1 MTYHDICQRLTPLYG
16 PQEAKAMTRMLLE
29 DLFSLSFADIL
40 CGATE
45 HLSDADTLRLQQSV
59 ARLLDAEPLQYVTG
73 TAFFCGHLFHVAP
86 GVLIPRPETEWI
98 VDTAVNLVTSSD
110 NADTTAKVCSSAV
123 DGSSPRILDIGTGSG
138 CIATSISLALTD
150 RHCHTEA
157 WDISEDALRIAA
169 DNAKRLG
176 AEVEF
181 RRRDALRLEDDF
193 SAEEKLEAEQG
204 GAEALRDSASWDI
217 IVSNPPYICNR
228 EAADMHANVL
238 RHEPHLA
245 LFVPDT
251 DPLLFYRAI
260 ARYAMRSLRKGGW
273 LLFEC
278 NTLYAHDTAQ
288 MVSDMG
294 FATSVVEDDCF
305 GKPRFVKA
313 QK

>member
-1 MTYHDICQRLTPLYG
+1 
-16 PQEAKAMTRMLLE
+16 MTRMLLE

-73 TAFFCGHLFHVAP
+73 KAFFCGHPFHVAP

-98 VDTAVNLVTSSD
+98 VDTAVNLVTSS
-110 NADTTAKVCSSAV
+110 A
-123 DGSSPRILDIGTGSG
+123 PRILDIGTGSG
-138 CIATSISLALTD
+138 CIAISISLALAD

-169 DNAKRLG
+169 DNAERLG
-176 AEVEF
+176 AEVKF
-181 RRRDALRLEDDF
+181 HRRDALRLEEDLP
-193 SAEEKLEAEQG
+193 AEENQG
-204 GAEALRDSASWDI
+204 GAEALSDTNAAAESWDI

-288 MVSDMG
+288 MASDMG

>member
-73 TAFFCGHLFHVAP
+73 TAFFCGHPFHVAP

-98 VDTAVNLVTSSD
+98 VDTAVNLVT
-110 NADTTAKVCSSAV
+110 ASA
-123 DGSSPRILDIGTGSG
+123 PRILDIGTGSG
-138 CIATSISLALTD
+138 CIAISISLALAD
-150 RHCHTEA
+150 RHCYTEA
-157 WDISEDALRIAA
+157 WDISEDALRIAT
-169 DNAKRLG
+169 DNADRLG
-176 AEVEF
+176 ADVKF
-181 RRRDALRLEDDF
+181 HRLDALRLEEDF
-193 SAEEKLEAEQG
+193 PAEKNQG
-204 GAEALRDSASWDI
+204 GAEALSDTNAAAESWDVV
-217 IVSNPPYICNR
+217 VSNPPYICNR

-288 MVSDMG
+288 MASDMG
-294 FATSVVEDDCF
+294 FAKSVVEDDCF

>member
-1 MTYHDICQRLTPLYG
+1 MTYQDICQRLTPLYG

-59 ARLLDAEPLQYVTG
+59 DRLLDAEPLQYVTG
-73 TAFFCGHLFHVAP
+73 TAFFCGHPFHVAP
-86 GVLIPRPETEWI
+86 GVLIPRPETEWM
-98 VDTAVNLVTSSD
+98 VDTAVGIVT
-110 NADTTAKVCSSAV
+110 ASA
-123 DGSSPRILDIGTGSG
+123 PRILDIGTGSG
-138 CIATSISLALTD
+138 CIATSISLALVD
-150 RHCHTEA
+150 KHCYTEA

-169 DNAKRLG
+169 DNAERLG
-176 AEVEF
+176 ADVKF
-181 RRRDALRLEDDF
+181 RRRDALRLEEDF
-193 SAEEKLEAEQG
+193 PAEENQS
-204 GAEALRDSASWDI
+204 GAEVLIADNASSASWNV

-288 MVSDMG
+288 MALDMG
-294 FATSVVEDDCF
+294 FATSIVEDDCF

>member
-29 DLFSLSFADIL
+29 DLFSLSFADVL

-73 TAFFCGHLFHVAP
+73 TAFFCGHPFHVAP

-98 VDTAVNLVTSSD
+98 VDTAVNLVTSS
-110 NADTTAKVCSSAV
+110 A
-123 DGSSPRILDIGTGSG
+123 PRILDIGTGSG
-138 CIATSISLALTD
+138 CIATSISLALAD

-169 DNAKRLG
+169 DNAERLG
-176 AEVEF
+176 AEVKF
-181 RRRDALRLEDDF
+181 RRHDALRLEEDF
-193 SAEEKLEAEQG
+193 PAEENQG
-204 GAEALRDSASWDI
+204 AAEALSDTNAAAESWNI

-278 NTLYAHDTAQ
+278 NMLYAHDTAQ
-288 MVSDMG
+288 MASDMG

>member
-1 MTYHDICQRLTPLYG
+1 
-16 PQEAKAMTRMLLE
+16 MTRMLLE

-59 ARLLDAEPLQYVTG
+59 ARLLDTEPLQYVTG
-73 TAFFCGHLFHVAP
+73 KAFFCGHPFHVAP

-98 VDTAVNLVTSSD
+98 VDTAVGIVT
-110 NADTTAKVCSSAV
+110 ASA
-123 DGSSPRILDIGTGSG
+123 PRILDIGTGSG
-138 CIATSISLALTD
+138 CIATSISLALVD
-150 RHCHTEA
+150 KHCYTEA

-169 DNAKRLG
+169 DNAERLG
-176 AEVEF
+176 ADVKF
-181 RRRDALRLEDDF
+181 RRRDALRLEEDF
-193 SAEEKLEAEQG
+193 PAEENQS
-204 GAEALRDSASWDI
+204 GAEVLIADNASSASWDV

-260 ARYAMRSLRKGGW
+260 ASYAMRSLRKGGW

-288 MVSDMG
+288 MASDMG

>member
-73 TAFFCGHLFHVAP
+73 TAFFCGHPFHVAP

-98 VDTAVNLVTSSD
+98 VDTAVNLVM
-110 NADTTAKVCSSAV
+110 SSA
-123 DGSSPRILDIGTGSG
+123 PRILDIGTGSG
-138 CIATSISLALTD
+138 CIATSISLALAD

-157 WDISEDALRIAA
+157 WDISEDSLRIAA
-169 DNAKRLG
+169 DNAERLG
-176 AEVEF
+176 ADVKF
-181 RRRDALRLEDDF
+181 RRRDALRLEEDF
-193 SAEEKLEAEQG
+193 PAEENQG
-204 GAEALRDSASWDI
+204 GAEALSDTNAAAESWDI

-260 ARYAMRSLRKGGW
+260 ARYSMRSLRKGGW

-288 MVSDMG
+288 MASNMG

>member
-1 MTYHDICQRLTPLYG
+1 MTYHDICQRLTPMYG

-59 ARLLDAEPLQYVTG
+59 DRLLDAEPLQYVTG
-73 TAFFCGHLFHVAP
+73 TAFFCGHPFHVAP

-98 VDTAVNLVTSSD
+98 VDTAVGIVT
-110 NADTTAKVCSSAV
+110 ASA
-123 DGSSPRILDIGTGSG
+123 PRILDIGTGSG
-138 CIATSISLALTD
+138 CIATSISLALVD
-150 RHCHTEA
+150 KHCYTEA

-169 DNAKRLG
+169 DNAERLG
-176 AEVEF
+176 ADVKF
-181 RRRDALRLEDDF
+181 RRRDALRLEEDF
-193 SAEEKLEAEQG
+193 PAEENQS
-204 GAEALRDSASWDI
+204 GAEVLIADNASSASWDV

-260 ARYAMRSLRKGGW
+260 AIYAMRSLRKGGW

-288 MVSDMG
+288 MASDMG

>member
-16 PQEAKAMTRMLLE
+16 LQEAKAMTRLLLE

-45 HLSDADTLRLQQSV
+45 HLSDADSLRLQQSV

-73 TAFFCGHLFHVAP
+73 TAFFCGHPFHVAP

-98 VDTAVNLVTSSD
+98 VDTAVNLVM
-110 NADTTAKVCSSAV
+110 SSA
-123 DGSSPRILDIGTGSG
+123 PRILDIGTGSG
-138 CIATSISLALTD
+138 CIAISISLALAD

-169 DNAKRLG
+169 DNAARLG
-176 AEVEF
+176 AEVKF
-181 RRRDALRLEDDF
+181 RRRDALRLE
-193 SAEEKLEAEQG
+193 EEKSEEIML
-204 GAEALRDSASWDI
+204 DI

-288 MVSDMG
+288 MALDMG

>member
-73 TAFFCGHLFHVAP
+73 TAFFCGHPFHVAP

-98 VDTAVNLVTSSD
+98 VDTAVNLVTSS
-110 NADTTAKVCSSAV
+110 A
-123 DGSSPRILDIGTGSG
+123 PRILDIGTGSG
-138 CIATSISLALTD
+138 CIATSISLALAD
-150 RHCHTEA
+150 RHCYTEA
-157 WDISEDALRIAA
+157 WDISEDALRIAT
-169 DNAKRLG
+169 DNAERLG
-176 AEVEF
+176 ADVKF
-181 RRRDALRLEDDF
+181 RRRDALRLE
-193 SAEEKLEAEQG
+193 EEKG
-204 GAEALRDSASWDI
+204 GAEALSDTNAAAESWDI

-288 MVSDMG
+288 MASDMG

>member
-1 MTYHDICQRLTPLYG
+1 MTYHDICQRLTPMYG

-59 ARLLDAEPLQYVTG
+59 DRLLDAEPLQYVTG
-73 TAFFCGHLFHVAP
+73 TAFFCGHPFHVAP

-98 VDTAVNLVTSSD
+98 VDTAVNLVTSS
-110 NADTTAKVCSSAV
+110 A
-123 DGSSPRILDIGTGSG
+123 PRILDIGTGSG
-138 CIATSISLALTD
+138 CIATSISLALAD
-150 RHCHTEA
+150 RHCYTEA

-169 DNAKRLG
+169 DNAERLG
-176 AEVEF
+176 ADVKF
-181 RRRDALRLEDDF
+181 RRRDALRLEEDF
-193 SAEEKLEAEQG
+193 PAEENQS
-204 GAEALRDSASWDI
+204 GAEVLIADNASSASWDI

-288 MVSDMG
+288 MASDMG

>member
-45 HLSDADTLRLQQSV
+45 HLSDADALRLQQSV
-59 ARLLDAEPLQYVTG
+59 DRLLDAEPLQYVTG
-73 TAFFCGHLFHVAP
+73 TAFFCGHPFHVAP

-98 VDTAVNLVTSSD
+98 VDTAVNLVTSS
-110 NADTTAKVCSSAV
+110 A
-123 DGSSPRILDIGTGSG
+123 PRILDIGTGSG
-138 CIATSISLALTD
+138 CIATSISLALAD
-150 RHCHTEA
+150 KHCYTEA

-169 DNAKRLG
+169 DNAARLG
-176 AEVEF
+176 AEVKF
-181 RRRDALRLEDDF
+181 RRRDALRLEKDLP
-193 SAEEKLEAEQG
+193 AEERLEAEQG

-288 MVSDMG
+288 MASDMG
-294 FATSVVEDDCF
+294 FVTSVVEDDCF

>member
-59 ARLLDAEPLQYVTG
+59 DRLLDAEPLQYVTA
-73 TAFFCGHLFHVAP
+73 TAFFCGHPFHVAP

-98 VDTAVNLVTSSD
+98 VDTAVNLTTSS
-110 NADTTAKVCSSAV
+110 A
-123 DGSSPRILDIGTGSG
+123 PRILDIGTGSG
-138 CIATSISLALTD
+138 CIAISISLALAD
-150 RHCHTEA
+150 RHCYTEA

-169 DNAKRLG
+169 DNAERLG
-176 AEVEF
+176 AEVKF
-181 RRRDALRLEDDF
+181 RRRDALRLEEDF
-193 SAEEKLEAEQG
+193 SAEERLEAEQG
-204 GAEALRDSASWDI
+204 GAEVLSDTNAAAESWDI

-288 MVSDMG
+288 MASDMG

>member
-1 MTYHDICQRLTPLYG
+1 
-16 PQEAKAMTRMLLE
+16 MTRMLLE

-59 ARLLDAEPLQYVTG
+59 ARLLDSEPLQYVIG
-73 TAFFCGHLFHVAP
+73 TAFFCGHPFHVAP

-98 VDTAVNLVTSSD
+98 VDTAVNLVTS
-110 NADTTAKVCSSAV
+110 
-123 DGSSPRILDIGTGSG
+123 GSSPRILDIGTGSG
-138 CIATSISLALTD
+138 CIATSISIALAD
-150 RHCHTEA
+150 KHCYTEA

-169 DNAKRLG
+169 DNAARLG
-176 AEVEF
+176 ADVEF
-181 RRRDALRLEDDF
+181 RRRDALR
-193 SAEEKLEAEQG
+193 LEAEQG

-278 NTLYAHDTAQ
+278 NTLYAHDTAR
-288 MVSDMG
+288 MTLDMG

>member
-73 TAFFCGHLFHVAP
+73 TAFFCGHPFHVAP

-98 VDTAVNLVTSSD
+98 VDTAVGLVTSS
-110 NADTTAKVCSSAV
+110 A
-123 DGSSPRILDIGTGSG
+123 PRILDIGTGSG
-138 CIATSISLALTD
+138 CIATSISLALAD

-169 DNAKRLG
+169 DNAERLG
-176 AEVEF
+176 ADVKF
-181 RRRDALRLEDDF
+181 RRRDALRLEEDF
-193 SAEEKLEAEQG
+193 PAEENQG
-204 GAEALRDSASWDI
+204 GAEALSDTNAAASWDI

-260 ARYAMRSLRKGGW
+260 ARYSMRSLRKGGW

-288 MVSDMG
+288 MASNMG

>member
-1 MTYHDICQRLTPLYG
+1 
-16 PQEAKAMTRMLLE
+16 MTRMLLE
-29 DLFSLSFADIL
+29 DLFGLSFADIL

-73 TAFFCGHLFHVAP
+73 TAFFCGHPFHVAP

-98 VDTAVNLVTSSD
+98 VDTAVGIVT
-110 NADTTAKVCSSAV
+110 ASA
-123 DGSSPRILDIGTGSG
+123 PRILDIGTGSG
-138 CIATSISLALTD
+138 CIATSISLALVD
-150 RHCHTEA
+150 KHCYTEA
-157 WDISEDALRIAA
+157 WDISEDALRIAD
-169 DNAKRLG
+169 DNAERLG
-176 AEVEF
+176 ADVKF
-181 RRRDALRLEDDF
+181 RRRDALRLEEDF
-193 SAEEKLEAEQG
+193 PAEENQS
-204 GAEALRDSASWDI
+204 GAEVLIADNASSASWDI

-288 MVSDMG
+288 MALDMG

>member
-1 MTYHDICQRLTPLYG
+1 
-16 PQEAKAMTRMLLE
+16 MTRMLLE

-59 ARLLDAEPLQYVTG
+59 DRLLDAEPLQYVTG
-73 TAFFCGHLFHVAP
+73 TAFFCGHPFHVAP

-98 VDTAVNLVTSSD
+98 VDTAVGIVT
-110 NADTTAKVCSSAV
+110 ASA
-123 DGSSPRILDIGTGSG
+123 PRILDIGTGSG
-138 CIATSISLALTD
+138 CIATSISLALVD
-150 RHCHTEA
+150 KHCYTEA
-157 WDISEDALRIAA
+157 WDISEDSLRIAA
-169 DNAKRLG
+169 DNAERLG
-176 AEVEF
+176 ADVKF
-181 RRRDALRLEDDF
+181 RRRDALRLEEDF
-193 SAEEKLEAEQG
+193 PAEENQG
-204 GAEALRDSASWDI
+204 GAEALSDTNAAAESWDI

-288 MVSDMG
+288 MALDMG

>member
-1 MTYHDICQRLTPLYG
+1 
-16 PQEAKAMTRMLLE
+16 MTRMLLE
-29 DLFSLSFADIL
+29 DLFSLSFADVL

-73 TAFFCGHLFHVAP
+73 TAFFCGHPFHVAP

-98 VDTAVNLVTSSD
+98 VDTAVGLVTSS
-110 NADTTAKVCSSAV
+110 A
-123 DGSSPRILDIGTGSG
+123 PRILDIGTGSG
-138 CIATSISLALTD
+138 CIATSISLALAD
-150 RHCHTEA
+150 KHCYTEA
-157 WDISEDALRIAA
+157 WDISEDALRIAT
-169 DNAKRLG
+169 DNAERLG
-176 AEVEF
+176 AEVKF
-181 RRRDALRLEDDF
+181 HRRDALRLEEDLP
-193 SAEEKLEAEQG
+193 AEENQG
-204 GAEALRDSASWDI
+204 GAEALSDTNAAAESWDI

-288 MVSDMG
+288 MASDMG
-294 FATSVVEDDCF
+294 FVTSVVEDDCF

>member
-16 PQEAKAMTRMLLE
+16 PQEAKAMTRLLLE

-73 TAFFCGHLFHVAP
+73 TAFFCGHPFHVAP

-98 VDTAVNLVTSSD
+98 VDTAVNLVT
-110 NADTTAKVCSSAV
+110 ASA
-123 DGSSPRILDIGTGSG
+123 PRILDIGTGSG
-138 CIATSISLALTD
+138 CIATSISLALAD
-150 RHCHTEA
+150 KHCYTEA
-157 WDISEDALRIAA
+157 WDISEDAIRIAA
-169 DNAKRLG
+169 DNAERLG
-176 AEVEF
+176 ADVKF
-181 RRRDALRLEDDF
+181 RRRDALRLE
-193 SAEEKLEAEQG
+193 EEKSEEIML
-204 GAEALRDSASWDI
+204 DI

-260 ARYAMRSLRKGGW
+260 ASYAMRSLRKGGW

-288 MVSDMG
+288 MALDMG

>member
-73 TAFFCGHLFHVAP
+73 TAFFCGYPFHVAP

-98 VDTAVNLVTSSD
+98 VDTAVNL
-110 NADTTAKVCSSAV
+110 ATASA
-123 DGSSPRILDIGTGSG
+123 PRILDIGTGSG
-138 CIATSISLALTD
+138 CIATSISLALAD
-150 RHCHTEA
+150 RHCYTEA

-169 DNAKRLG
+169 DNAERLG
-176 AEVEF
+176 ADVKF
-181 RRRDALRLEDDF
+181 HRLDALRLEEDF
-193 SAEEKLEAEQG
+193 PAEENQG
-204 GAEALRDSASWDI
+204 GAEALSDTNAAAESWDI

-260 ARYAMRSLRKGGW
+260 ASYAMRSLRKGGW

-278 NTLYAHDTAQ
+278 NTLYAHDTAR
-288 MVSDMG
+288 MAADMG

>member
-59 ARLLDAEPLQYVTG
+59 DRLLDAEPLQYVTG
-73 TAFFCGHLFHVAP
+73 TAFFCGHPFHVAP

-98 VDTAVNLVTSSD
+98 VDTAVNLVTSS
-110 NADTTAKVCSSAV
+110 A
-123 DGSSPRILDIGTGSG
+123 PRILDIGTGSG
-138 CIATSISLALTD
+138 CIATSISLALVD
-150 RHCHTEA
+150 KHCYTEA

-169 DNAKRLG
+169 DNAERLG
-176 AEVEF
+176 ADVKF
-181 RRRDALRLEDDF
+181 RRRDALRLEEDF
-193 SAEEKLEAEQG
+193 PAEENQS
-204 GAEALRDSASWDI
+204 GAEVLIADNASSASWDV

-278 NTLYAHDTAQ
+278 NMLYAHDTAQ
-288 MVSDMG
+288 MASDMG
-294 FATSVVEDDCF
+294 FAKSVVEDDCF

>member
-1 MTYHDICQRLTPLYG
+1 
-16 PQEAKAMTRMLLE
+16 MTRMLLE

-73 TAFFCGHLFHVAP
+73 TAFFCGHPFHVAP

-98 VDTAVNLVTSSD
+98 VDTAVNLVM
-110 NADTTAKVCSSAV
+110 SSA
-123 DGSSPRILDIGTGSG
+123 PRILDIGTGSG
-138 CIATSISLALTD
+138 CIATSISLALAD
-150 RHCHTEA
+150 RHCYTEA

-169 DNAKRLG
+169 DNAARLG

-181 RRRDALRLEDDF
+181 RRRDALRLEEDIPAEEKLEEDLP
-193 SAEEKLEAEQG
+193 AEEKLEAEQG

-288 MVSDMG
+288 MAADMG

>member
-16 PQEAKAMTRMLLE
+16 PLEAKAMTRMLLE

-73 TAFFCGHLFHVAP
+73 TAFFCGHPFHVAP

-98 VDTAVNLVTSSD
+98 VDTAVNLVTSS
-110 NADTTAKVCSSAV
+110 A
-123 DGSSPRILDIGTGSG
+123 PRILDIGTGSG
-138 CIATSISLALTD
+138 CIAISISLALAD
-150 RHCHTEA
+150 RHCYTEA

-169 DNAKRLG
+169 DNAERLG
-176 AEVEF
+176 AEVKF
-181 RRRDALRLEDDF
+181 RRRDALRLEEDF
-193 SAEEKLEAEQG
+193 PAEENQG
-204 GAEALRDSASWDI
+204 GAEVLSDTNAAAESWDI

-288 MVSDMG
+288 MASDMG

-313 QK
+313 QKQ

>member
-45 HLSDADTLRLQQSV
+45 HLSDADALRLQQSV
-59 ARLLDAEPLQYVTG
+59 DRLLDAEPLQYVTG
-73 TAFFCGHLFHVAP
+73 TAFFCGHPFHVAP

-98 VDTAVNLVTSSD
+98 VDTAVNLVTSS
-110 NADTTAKVCSSAV
+110 A
-123 DGSSPRILDIGTGSG
+123 PRILDIGTGSG
-138 CIATSISLALTD
+138 CIATSISLALAD

-169 DNAKRLG
+169 DNAERLG
-176 AEVEF
+176 AEVKF
-181 RRRDALRLEDDF
+181 RRHDALRLEEDF
-193 SAEEKLEAEQG
+193 PAEENQG
-204 GAEALRDSASWDI
+204 GAEALSDTNAAAESWDI

-260 ARYAMRSLRKGGW
+260 ARYAMRNLRKGGW

-288 MVSDMG
+288 MASDMG

>member
-1 MTYHDICQRLTPLYG
+1 
-16 PQEAKAMTRMLLE
+16 MTRMLLE

-59 ARLLDAEPLQYVTG
+59 ARLLDTEPLQYVTG
-73 TAFFCGHLFHVAP
+73 KAFFCGHPFHVAP

-98 VDTAVNLVTSSD
+98 VDTAVNLVTSS
-110 NADTTAKVCSSAV
+110 A
-123 DGSSPRILDIGTGSG
+123 PRILDIGTGSG
-138 CIATSISLALTD
+138 CIATSISLALAD

-169 DNAKRLG
+169 DNAERLG
-176 AEVEF
+176 AEVKF
-181 RRRDALRLEDDF
+181 RRHDALRLEEDF
-193 SAEEKLEAEQG
+193 PAEENQG
-204 GAEALRDSASWDI
+204 GAEVLIADNAAAASWDI

-260 ARYAMRSLRKGGW
+260 ARYSMRSLRKGGW

-288 MVSDMG
+288 MASNMG

>member
-16 PQEAKAMTRMLLE
+16 QQEAKAMTRMLLE

-59 ARLLDAEPLQYVTG
+59 DRLLDAEPLQYVTG
-73 TAFFCGHLFHVAP
+73 TAFFCGHPFHVAP

-98 VDTAVNLVTSSD
+98 VDTAANLVM
-110 NADTTAKVCSSAV
+110 SSA
-123 DGSSPRILDIGTGSG
+123 PRILDIGTGSG
-138 CIATSISLALTD
+138 CIAISISLALVD

-157 WDISEDALRIAA
+157 WDISEDALRIAT
-169 DNAKRLG
+169 DNAERLG
-176 AEVEF
+176 AEVKF
-181 RRRDALRLEDDF
+181 RRRDALRLEEDF
-193 SAEEKLEAEQG
+193 SAEENQG
-204 GAEALRDSASWDI
+204 GAGVLSADNVSSASWDI

-278 NTLYAHDTAQ
+278 NTLYAHDTSQ

>member
-1 MTYHDICQRLTPLYG
+1 MTYHDICQRLTPMYG

-29 DLFSLSFADIL
+29 ALFSLSFADIL

-73 TAFFCGHLFHVAP
+73 TAFFCGHPFHVAP

-98 VDTAVNLVTSSD
+98 VDTAVNLVTSS
-110 NADTTAKVCSSAV
+110 A
-123 DGSSPRILDIGTGSG
+123 PRILDIGTGSG
-138 CIATSISLALTD
+138 CIATSISLALVD
-150 RHCHTEA
+150 KHCYTEA

-169 DNAKRLG
+169 DNAERLG
-176 AEVEF
+176 ADVKF
-181 RRRDALRLEDDF
+181 RRRDALRLEEDF
-193 SAEEKLEAEQG
+193 PAEENQS
-204 GAEALRDSASWDI
+204 GAEVLIADNASSASWDV

-260 ARYAMRSLRKGGW
+260 ASYAMRSLRKGGW

-288 MVSDMG
+288 MASDMG

>member
-45 HLSDADTLRLQQSV
+45 HLSDADTMRLQQSV

-73 TAFFCGHLFHVAP
+73 TAFFCGHPFHVAP
-86 GVLIPRPETEWI
+86 GVLIPRPETEWM
-98 VDTAVNLVTSSD
+98 VDTAVGL
-110 NADTTAKVCSSAV
+110 ATASA
-123 DGSSPRILDIGTGSG
+123 PRILDIGTGSG
-138 CIATSISLALTD
+138 CIAISISLALAD
-150 RHCHTEA
+150 RHCYTEA

-169 DNAKRLG
+169 DNAERLG
-176 AEVEF
+176 AEVKF
-181 RRRDALRLEDDF
+181 RRRDALRLEEDF
-193 SAEEKLEAEQG
+193 SAEERLEAEQG
-204 GAEALRDSASWDI
+204 GAEALSDTNAAEPWDI

-260 ARYAMRSLRKGGW
+260 ARYAMRNLRKGGW

-288 MVSDMG
+288 MASDMG

>member
-1 MTYHDICQRLTPLYG
+1 
-16 PQEAKAMTRMLLE
+16 MTRMLLE

-59 ARLLDAEPLQYVTG
+59 DRLLDAEPLQYVTG
-73 TAFFCGHLFHVAP
+73 TAFFCGHPFHVAP
-86 GVLIPRPETEWI
+86 GVLIPRPETEWM
-98 VDTAVNLVTSSD
+98 VDTAVGI
-110 NADTTAKVCSSAV
+110 ATASA
-123 DGSSPRILDIGTGSG
+123 PRILDIGTGSG
-138 CIATSISLALTD
+138 CIAISISLALAD
-150 RHCHTEA
+150 RHCYTEA
-157 WDISEDALRIAA
+157 WDISEDALRIAT
-169 DNAKRLG
+169 DNAERLG
-176 AEVEF
+176 AEVKF
-181 RRRDALRLEDDF
+181 RRRDALRLEEDF
-193 SAEEKLEAEQG
+193 SAEERLEAEQG
-204 GAEALRDSASWDI
+204 GAEALSDTNAAEPWDI

-288 MVSDMG
+288 MASDMG

-313 QK
+313 QKQ

>member
-73 TAFFCGHLFHVAP
+73 TAFFCGHPFHVAP
-86 GVLIPRPETEWI
+86 GVLIPRPETEWM
-98 VDTAVNLVTSSD
+98 VDTAVGI
-110 NADTTAKVCSSAV
+110 ATASA
-123 DGSSPRILDIGTGSG
+123 PRILDIGTGSG
-138 CIATSISLALTD
+138 CIAISISLALAD
-150 RHCHTEA
+150 RHCYTEA
-157 WDISEDALRIAA
+157 WDISEDALRIAT
-169 DNAKRLG
+169 DNAERLG
-176 AEVEF
+176 AEVKF
-181 RRRDALRLEDDF
+181 RRRDALRLEEDF
-193 SAEEKLEAEQG
+193 PAEENQG
-204 GAEALRDSASWDI
+204 GAEVLSADNVSSASWDI

-260 ARYAMRSLRKGGW
+260 ASYAMRNLRKGGW

-288 MVSDMG
+288 MASDMG

-305 GKPRFVKA
+305 GMPRFVKA

>member
-1 MTYHDICQRLTPLYG
+1 
-16 PQEAKAMTRMLLE
+16 MTRMLLE

-45 HLSDADTLRLQQSV
+45 HLSDADALRLQQSV
-59 ARLLDAEPLQYVTG
+59 DRLLDAEPLQYVTG
-73 TAFFCGHLFHVAP
+73 TAFFCGHPFHVAP

-98 VDTAVNLVTSSD
+98 VDTAVNLVT
-110 NADTTAKVCSSAV
+110 ASA
-123 DGSSPRILDIGTGSG
+123 PRILDIGTGSG
-138 CIATSISLALTD
+138 CIATSISLALAD
-150 RHCHTEA
+150 RHCYTEA

-169 DNAKRLG
+169 DNVARLG
-176 AEVEF
+176 ADVKF
-181 RRRDALRLEDDF
+181 RRRDALRLEEDF
-193 SAEEKLEAEQG
+193 PAEENQG
-204 GAEALRDSASWDI
+204 GAEALSDTNAAAESWDI
-217 IVSNPPYICNR
+217 IASNPPYICNR

-278 NTLYAHDTAQ
+278 NTLYAHDTAR
-288 MVSDMG
+288 MASDMG
-294 FATSVVEDDCF
+294 FAKSVVEDDCF

>member
-59 ARLLDAEPLQYVTG
+59 DRLLDAEPLQYVTG
-73 TAFFCGHLFHVAP
+73 TAFFCGHPFHVAP

-98 VDTAVNLVTSSD
+98 VDTAVNLVTSS
-110 NADTTAKVCSSAV
+110 A
-123 DGSSPRILDIGTGSG
+123 PRILDIGTGSG
-138 CIATSISLALTD
+138 CIATSISLALAD

-169 DNAKRLG
+169 DNAERLG

-181 RRRDALRLEDDF
+181 RRRDALRLEEDF
-193 SAEEKLEAEQG
+193 PAEENQG
-204 GAEALRDSASWDI
+204 GAEALSDTNAAASWDI

-288 MVSDMG
+288 MASDMG

>member
-59 ARLLDAEPLQYVTG
+59 DRLLDAEPLQYVTG
-73 TAFFCGHLFHVAP
+73 TAFFCGHPFHVAP

-98 VDTAVNLVTSSD
+98 VDTAVNLVM
-110 NADTTAKVCSSAV
+110 SSA
-123 DGSSPRILDIGTGSG
+123 PRILDIGTGSG
-138 CIATSISLALTD
+138 CIATSISLALAD

-169 DNAKRLG
+169 DNAERLG
-176 AEVEF
+176 ADVKF
-181 RRRDALRLEDDF
+181 RRRDALRLEEDF
-193 SAEEKLEAEQG
+193 PAEENQG
-204 GAEALRDSASWDI
+204 GAEALSDTNAAAESWDI

-288 MVSDMG
+288 MALDMG

>member
-16 PQEAKAMTRMLLE
+16 PQEAKAITRMLLE

-59 ARLLDAEPLQYVTG
+59 ARLLDSEPLQYVTG
-73 TAFFCGHLFHVAP
+73 TAFFCGHPFHVAP

-98 VDTAVNLVTSSD
+98 VDTAVNLVM
-110 NADTTAKVCSSAV
+110 SSA
-123 DGSSPRILDIGTGSG
+123 PRILDIGTGSG
-138 CIATSISLALTD
+138 CIATSISLALAD
-150 RHCHTEA
+150 RHCYTEA

-169 DNAKRLG
+169 DNAARLG

-181 RRRDALRLEDDF
+181 RRRDALRLEEDIPAEEKLEEDLP
-193 SAEEKLEAEQG
+193 AEEKLEAEQG

-288 MVSDMG
+288 MASDMG
-294 FATSVVEDDCF
+294 FAKSVVEDDCF

>member
-59 ARLLDAEPLQYVTG
+59 DRLLDAEPLQYVTG
-73 TAFFCGHLFHVAP
+73 TAFFCGHPFHVAP

-98 VDTAVNLVTSSD
+98 VDTAVNLVTSS
-110 NADTTAKVCSSAV
+110 A
-123 DGSSPRILDIGTGSG
+123 PRILDIGTGSG
-138 CIATSISLALTD
+138 CIATSISLALAD

-169 DNAKRLG
+169 DNAERLG
-176 AEVEF
+176 ADVKF
-181 RRRDALRLEDDF
+181 RRRDALRLEEDF
-193 SAEEKLEAEQG
+193 PAEENQG
-204 GAEALRDSASWDI
+204 GAEALRDTNAAAESWDI

-238 RHEPHLA
+238 QHEPHLA

-260 ARYAMRSLRKGGW
+260 ASYAMRSLRKGGW

-288 MVSDMG
+288 MASDMG

>member
-1 MTYHDICQRLTPLYG
+1 
-16 PQEAKAMTRMLLE
+16 MTRMLLE

-73 TAFFCGHLFHVAP
+73 TAFFCGHPFHVAP

-98 VDTAVNLVTSSD
+98 VDTAVGLVTSS
-110 NADTTAKVCSSAV
+110 A
-123 DGSSPRILDIGTGSG
+123 PRILDIGTGSG
-138 CIATSISLALTD
+138 CIATSISLALAD
-150 RHCHTEA
+150 RHCYTEA
-157 WDISEDALRIAA
+157 WDISEDALCIAT

-176 AEVEF
+176 ADVKF
-181 RRRDALRLEDDF
+181 RRRDALRLEEDF
-193 SAEEKLEAEQG
+193 PAEENQG
-204 GAEALRDSASWDI
+204 GAEALSDTNAVASWDI

-260 ARYAMRSLRKGGW
+260 ARYSMRSLRKGGW

-288 MVSDMG
+288 MASDMG

>member
-59 ARLLDAEPLQYVTG
+59 DRLLDAEPLQYVTG
-73 TAFFCGHLFHVAP
+73 TAFFCGHPFHVAP

-98 VDTAVNLVTSSD
+98 VDTAVNLVTSS
-110 NADTTAKVCSSAV
+110 A
-123 DGSSPRILDIGTGSG
+123 PRILDIGTGSG
-138 CIATSISLALTD
+138 CIATSISLALAD
-150 RHCHTEA
+150 KHCYTEA
-157 WDISEDALRIAA
+157 WDISEDALRIAT
-169 DNAKRLG
+169 DNAARLG

-181 RRRDALRLEDDF
+181 RRRDALRLE
-193 SAEEKLEAEQG
+193 EEKSEEMRLEKEKG
-204 GAEALRDSASWDI
+204 GAEALSDTNAAAESWDI

-288 MVSDMG
+288 MASDMG

>member
-45 HLSDADTLRLQQSV
+45 HLSDADALRLQQSV
-59 ARLLDAEPLQYVTG
+59 DRLLDAEPLQYVTG
-73 TAFFCGHLFHVAP
+73 TAFFCGHPFHVAP

-98 VDTAVNLVTSSD
+98 ADTAVNLVTSS
-110 NADTTAKVCSSAV
+110 A
-123 DGSSPRILDIGTGSG
+123 PRILDIGTGSG
-138 CIATSISLALTD
+138 CIATSISLALAD
-150 RHCHTEA
+150 KHCYTEA
-157 WDISEDALRIAA
+157 WDISEDTLRIAA
-169 DNAKRLG
+169 DNAERLG
-176 AEVEF
+176 ADVKF
-181 RRRDALRLEDDF
+181 RRRDALRLEENF
-193 SAEEKLEAEQG
+193 PAEENQG
-204 GAEALRDSASWDI
+204 GAEALSDTNAAAESWDI

-288 MVSDMG
+288 MASDMG
-294 FATSVVEDDCF
+294 FVTSVVEDDCF

>member
-73 TAFFCGHLFHVAP
+73 TAFFCGHPFHVAP

-98 VDTAVNLVTSSD
+98 VDTAVNLVT
-110 NADTTAKVCSSAV
+110 ASA
-123 DGSSPRILDIGTGSG
+123 PRILDIGTGSG
-138 CIATSISLALTD
+138 CIATSISLALAD
-150 RHCHTEA
+150 RHCYTEA

-169 DNAKRLG
+169 DNAERLG
-176 AEVEF
+176 ADVKF
-181 RRRDALRLEDDF
+181 RRRDALRLEEDF
-193 SAEEKLEAEQG
+193 PAEKNQG
-204 GAEALRDSASWDI
+204 GAEALSDTNAAAESWNI

-260 ARYAMRSLRKGGW
+260 ARYSMRSLRKGGW

-288 MVSDMG
+288 MAADMG

>member
-1 MTYHDICQRLTPLYG
+1 
-16 PQEAKAMTRMLLE
+16 MTRLLLE

-45 HLSDADTLRLQQSV
+45 HLSDADSLRLQQSV
-59 ARLLDAEPLQYVTG
+59 DRLLDAEPLQYVTG
-73 TAFFCGHLFHVAP
+73 TAFFCDHPFHVAP
-86 GVLIPRPETEWI
+86 GVLIPRPETEWM
-98 VDTAVNLVTSSD
+98 VDTAVGI
-110 NADTTAKVCSSAV
+110 ATASA
-123 DGSSPRILDIGTGSG
+123 PRILDIGTGSG
-138 CIATSISLALTD
+138 CIAISISLALAD
-150 RHCHTEA
+150 RHCYTEA

-169 DNAKRLG
+169 DNAERLG
-176 AEVEF
+176 AEVKF
-181 RRRDALRLEDDF
+181 RRRDALRLEEDF
-193 SAEEKLEAEQG
+193 LAEENQG
-204 GAEALRDSASWDI
+204 GAEALSDTNAAAESWDI

-288 MVSDMG
+288 MASDMG

>member
-1 MTYHDICQRLTPLYG
+1 
-16 PQEAKAMTRMLLE
+16 MTRMLLE

-73 TAFFCGHLFHVAP
+73 TAFFCGHPFHVAP

-98 VDTAVNLVTSSD
+98 VDTAVGLVTSS
-110 NADTTAKVCSSAV
+110 A
-123 DGSSPRILDIGTGSG
+123 PRILDIGTGSG
-138 CIATSISLALTD
+138 CIATSISLALAD

-169 DNAKRLG
+169 DNAERLG
-176 AEVEF
+176 ADVKF
-181 RRRDALRLEDDF
+181 RRRDALRLEEDF
-193 SAEEKLEAEQG
+193 PAEENQG
-204 GAEALRDSASWDI
+204 GAEALSDTNAAAESWDI

-288 MVSDMG
+288 MASDMG